1 MSWRDPLNVRSKVI
15 LGIALAMTLPAS
27 MHVSAADDALE
38 STQLALILRQLDTID
53 RTADLASASAA
64 SNSRY
69 RFDYARL
76 RTDLARVRAGIE
88 DYLAPPRAQPRDP
101 TPLDGEYRTDQAPRQ

>member
-1 MSWRDPLNVRSKVI
+1 MGRRDPLNVRSKVI
-15 LGIALAMTLPAS
+15 LGTALALNLPVS
-27 MHVSAADDALE
+27 MHVSAADGFE
-38 STQLALILRQLDTID
+38 SAQLALILRQLDTID
-53 RTADLASASAA
+53 RTANLASASAA

-88 DYLAPPRAQPRDP
+88 DYLAPPRAQPRDLA
-101 TPLDGEYRTDQAPRQ
+101 PLSGEYRTDQAPTK